1 MKEEILRVE
10 KLNKYFGS
18 NHVVKDATLSFKRG
32 EIHGLIG
39 ENGSGKSTLVSMISG
54 IYEISSGK
62 IFLEDR
68 EIKVRSLVEANRN
81 GISIIVQ
88 EAGTILGLTVA
99 ENIFLGNEE
108 KFIKHGIKNIAS
120 MNKEAQEL
128 LERYECSN
136 INATDL
142 IDKYNF
148 EERKLIEIIKAIYI
162 GPKVFIVDETTTA
175 LSQSGREL
183 LYKQM
188 TRIKEE
194 GNTVIFITHDLDELI
209 KWTDRITVMRDGVVV
224 DTVDSDSVTEDDIKR
239 LMVGR
244 ELSGHYYRT
253 DYEKPIFKET
263 VLKLSNVTVPGQ
275 FDNISFELHKGEI
288 LGIGG
293 LSECG
298 MHEVGKAIF
307 GASFNRL
314 GDVIL
319 RNEVKINSIEVAIKN
334 GIAYVSKDRDNE
346 SLIVNDTISDN
357 ICITSLDDLKEHNI
371 IFNGKLSKF
380 ANKYAEVLSV
390 KMENVNQLV
399 SDLSGGNK
407 QKVALARWI
416 AKNSE
421 IFILDSPT
429 RGIDVKVKAD
439 IYDLMTE
446 MKNQGKSILLI
457 SEEILE
463 LIGMCDRILIMKNG
477 KINGE
482 FMRDINLTEEDLI
495 MKMI

>member
-1 MKEEILRVE
+1 
-10 KLNKYFGS
+10 
-18 NHVVKDATLSFKRG
+18 
-32 EIHGLIG
+32 
-39 ENGSGKSTLVSMISG
+39 
-54 IYEISSGK
+54 
-62 IFLEDR
+62 
-68 EIKVRSLVEANRN
+68 
-81 GISIIVQ
+81 
-88 EAGTILGLTVA
+88 
-99 ENIFLGNEE
+99 
-108 KFIKHGIKNIAS
+108 
-120 MNKEAQEL
+120 
-128 LERYECSN
+128 
-136 INATDL
+136 
-142 IDKYNF
+142 
-148 EERKLIEIIKAIYI
+148 
-162 GPKVFIVDETTTA
+162 
-175 LSQSGREL
+175 
-183 LYKQM
+183 M

-194 GNTVIFITHDLDELI
+194 GHTVIFITHDLDELI
-209 KWTDRITVMRDGVVV
+209 RWTDRITVMRDGVVV
-224 DTVDSDSVTEDDIKR
+224 DTVDSGSVTEDDIKR

-275 FDNISFELHKGEI
+275 IDNISFKLHRGEI

-307 GASFNRL
+307 GASFNRS

-319 RNEVKINSIEVAIKN
+319 ENGVKINSIEVAIKN

-371 IFNGKLSKF
+371 IFNSRLSKF

-446 MKNQGKSILLI
+446 MKKQGKSILLI

-463 LIGMCDRILIMKNG
+463 LIGMCDRILIMKDG